1 MAEKLV
7 DVENIGSFF
16 ESLSDPRHERNR
28 KHRLVDVIVIAVVGV
43 LCGASGPTAIHRI
56 ARQRQEWLREFFP
69 LANGIPS
76 RDCIRRVLMHVE
88 PAAFQTCFQQWSARA
103 FAKPAAGVK
112 RLIQID
118 GKQCRR
124 SHDAA
129 KDLGALHIVSAWAGE
144 EGLALGQVACADKS
158 NEITAIP
165 LLLEQVSVKNAL
177 VSIDAMGCQKE
188 IAAAIVAKKGD
199 YVLAVKQNQPRLYD
213 AVEELFLA
221 SYEGTIDGLK
231 YKDFETEEEGHG
243 RLDERSYRVVPVPAG
258 WPLKEEWPSV
268 KALGQAIRISR
279 DAKGAETTEVRYSI
293 LSRRLGAKRFA
304 ESSRGHWSIESMH
317 WVLDVTFR
325 EDDSRTRERVM
336 GNNLS
341 WLRRFAVSLLMKHPM
356 KDSIKG
362 KMTCCL
368 LNTDIL
374 TQVLTGN

>member
-1 MAEKLV
+1 
-7 DVENIGSFF
+7 
-16 ESLSDPRHERNR
+16 
-28 KHRLVDVIVIAVVGV
+28 
-43 LCGASGPTAIHRI
+43 
-56 ARQRQEWLREFFP
+56 
-69 LANGIPS
+69 
-76 RDCIRRVLMHVE
+76 MHVE

-129 KDLGALHIVSAWAGE
+129 KELGALHIVSAWAGE

-221 SYEGTIDGLK
+221 SYEADVDGLK
-231 YKDFETEEEGHG
+231 YKDFETQEEGHG

-258 WPLKEEWPSV
+258 WTLKEEWPSV
-268 KALGQAIRISR
+268 KAFGQAIRISR
-279 DAKGAETTEVRYSI
+279 DAKGAEKTEVRYYI
-293 LSRRLGAKRFA
+293 LSRRLGAKRFS

-317 WVLDVTFR
+317 WVLDVTLR

-374 TQVLTGN
+374 TQVLTGK